1 MNSAASRIETGR
13 KSSAGVSGWPV
24 TIRIAKSGTR
34 ARTRFTTP
42 EITVASGKTALGTGS
57 FWRSWALPRRLFIEA
72 TMLWL
77 KKFQNRMP
85 ARA

>member
-1 MNSAASRIETGR
+1 M
-13 KSSAGVSGWPV
+13 
-24 TIRIAKSGTR
+24 GTR
-34 ARTRFTTP
+34 AKSRFKTP
-42 EITVASGKTALGTGS
+42 ESTVARGKTALGTGS
-57 FWRSWALPRRLFIEA
+57 FWRSWALPRRLFIDE